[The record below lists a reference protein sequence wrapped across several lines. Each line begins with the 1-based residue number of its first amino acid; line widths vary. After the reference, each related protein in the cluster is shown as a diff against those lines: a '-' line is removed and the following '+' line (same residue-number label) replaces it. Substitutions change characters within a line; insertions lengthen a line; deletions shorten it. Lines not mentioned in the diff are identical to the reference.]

1 MSLTYDNKILKIGKC
16 STSTFSSDPEC
27 SKDPYSIIYDIVFHV
42 TANNDASTLNT
53 ELDVR
58 VEIGN
63 TCLKD
68 SLTIAA
74 LLVGTSTVVKQN

>member
-1 MSLTYDNKILKIGKC
+1 
-16 STSTFSSDPEC
+16 
-27 SKDPYSIIYDIVFHV
+27 V